1 MMGVLAQVRS
11 ACAAVAARARH
22 VRIDTTAIPA
32 YTVALL
38 READA
43 TVPTAD
49 PDYFFLGD
57 VEATL
62 AYVLTLDS
70 VNFGSGYFP
79 HLRKLPGRS
88 GARTIAA
95 HLRARFAT
103 HGPFTA
109 AELVALTATDCA
121 RLFGQEP
128 DGGPV
133 DELMALF
140 ARALNDLGRFLLE
153 GYGGRFAGP
162 VAEAAGSAER
172 LVQILARM
180 PFYRDV
186 AVYDGLEVPLFKRA
200 QLTAADLALA
210 LGGRP
215 GLPEPRACGPGA
227 FRDLERL
234 TIFADNLVPHVLR
247 CDGVLHYDPAL
258 AARIEAE
265 ELIPPGSPEEVE
277 IRACAVHAAE
287 LIVTEARRAG
297 RALTAMHLDY
307 LLWNRGQQPAY
318 KARPRH
324 RTRTVFY

>member
-1 MMGVLAQVRS
+1 MEGVLTRVRS
-11 ACAAVAARARH
+11 ACAAVATRARH

-32 YTVALL
+32 YTAALPL
-38 READA
+38 EKAA
-43 TVPTAD
+43 APTAD
-49 PDYFFLGD
+49 PDYFYLGD
-57 VEATL
+57 AEATL
-62 AYVLTLDS
+62 AYVLTLES
-70 VNFGSGYFP
+70 INFGSGYFP

-95 HLRARFAT
+95 HLRAHFAT

-109 AELVALTATDCA
+109 AELVALTAVDCT

-140 ARALNDLGRFLLE
+140 ARALNELGRFLLA

-162 VAEAAGSAER
+162 VEEAAGSAER
-172 LVQILARM
+172 LVDILARM

-186 AVYDGLEVPLFKRA
+186 ASYDGLAVPFYKRA

-210 LGGRP
+210 LDGR
-215 GLPEPRACGPGA
+215 APGA
-227 FRDLERL
+227 FHDLERL

-258 AARIEAE
+258 AARIDAE
-265 ELIPPGSPEEVE
+265 ELLPAGSPEEVE

-287 LIVTEARRAG
+287 LIVAEARRAG
-297 RALTAMHLDY
+297 HALTARHLDY

>member
-1 MMGVLAQVRS
+1 MLDRVRS

-32 YTVALL
+32 YAAALPL
-38 READA
+38 EEAA
-43 TVPTAD
+43 APEAD
-49 PDYFFLGD
+49 PDYFYLGD
-57 VEATL
+57 AETTL

-95 HLRARFAT
+95 HLRTHFAT

-109 AELVALTATDCA
+109 AELVALTAADCT

-162 VAEAAGSAER
+162 VEEAAGSAER
-172 LVQILARM
+172 LVGILARM

-186 AVYDGLEVPLFKRA
+186 ASYNGLEVPFFKRA

-210 LGGRP
+210 LGSR
-215 GLPEPRACGPGA
+215 GLGA
-227 FRDLERL
+227 FHDLDRL

-247 CDGVLHYDPAL
+247 CDGILHYAPAL

-265 ELIPPGSPEEVE
+265 EPIPAGSAEEVE

-287 LIVTEARRAG
+287 LIVAAVRRAG

-324 RTRTVFY
+324 RTRTGFY

>member
-1 MMGVLAQVRS
+1 MAGVLDQVRA
-11 ACAAVAARARH
+11 ACAAVAARARE
-22 VRIDTTAIPA
+22 VRVETAAIPA
-32 YTVALL
+32 YAAALPVA
-38 READA
+38 EAITPA
-43 TVPTAD
+43 PD
-49 PDYFFLGD
+49 PDYFYLGD
-57 VEATL
+57 AEAAL

-70 VNFGSGYFP
+70 INFGSGYFP
-79 HLRKLPGRS
+79 YLRKLPGCS

-95 HLRARFAT
+95 HLRAHFAT
-103 HGPFTA
+103 RGPFTA
-109 AELVALTATDCA
+109 AELATLTAADCT

-162 VAEAAGSAER
+162 VEEAAGSAER
-172 LVQILARM
+172 LVAILARM

-186 AVYDGLEVPLFKRA
+186 ASYDGLEVPFYKRA
-200 QLTAADLALA
+200 QLTAADLALV
-210 LGGRP
+210 LGGR
-215 GLPEPRACGPGA
+215 GPGT
-227 FRDLERL
+227 FHDLDKL

-247 CDGVLHYDPAL
+247 CDGILRYGPAL

-265 ELIPPGSPEEVE
+265 EPIPAGSPEEVE
-277 IRACAVHAAE
+277 IRACAVHAVE
-287 LIVTEARRAG
+287 LIVAELRRAG
-297 RALTAMHLDY
+297 CAVSSMHLDY

-324 RTRTVFY
+324 RTRTVWY